1 MSGGSKNKRAL
12 GRGSSAVPM
21 MTLSSVVNSPTGNWT
36 QKHLTSGMGSRE
48 QLTSKEEEEEP
59 GLDVG
64 FYFITKGYA
73 AVRNHDDGFMAK
85 KLMQGDYFGE
95 SDPLKVVGYTFGMVL
110 CIWWDLFT
118 CIFLII
124 TTHYPSCD
132 TRHH

>member
-1 MSGGSKNKRAL
+1 
-12 GRGSSAVPM
+12 
-21 MTLSSVVNSPTGNWT
+21 
-36 QKHLTSGMGSRE
+36 MGSRE

-95 SDPLKVVGYTFGMVL
+95 SDPLKVVGYTFFGEIVADSD
-110 CIWWDLFT
+110 DLECWF
-118 CIFLII
+118 IRKDQWRRIPLFE
-124 TTHYPSCD
+124 
-132 TRHH
+132 